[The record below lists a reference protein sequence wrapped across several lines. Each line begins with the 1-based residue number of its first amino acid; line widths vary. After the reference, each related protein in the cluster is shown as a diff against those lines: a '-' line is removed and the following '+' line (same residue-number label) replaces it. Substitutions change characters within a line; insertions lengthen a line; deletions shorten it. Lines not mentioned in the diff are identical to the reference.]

1 MLPFLVATTIA
12 AFAAAIVLA
21 LGGSAS
27 PAAIAHAAFAA
38 GVLPL
43 IFGAMLHF
51 VPVLT
56 RGRGAGRS
64 VQALPLGM
72 LAAGLVAATAFLLP
86 AFYTAGIPLAALAG
100 LTFALVMAGWI
111 VRRGRAAL
119 GAPHAGLRWYLAAV
133 LCLVLAL
140 AAAGAIG
147 VLPEQRAALRL
158 LHLHL
163 NTLGFVGLTALGT
176 LAVLL
181 PTAAG
186 RPDPD
191 AAGWLRRMLA
201 PALAG
206 VLLIAAGAAWW
217 QPAAYLGALLLF
229 VPVALLG
236 TAWVARFPAE
246 ILRAHGA
253 APSLALALAGLLAL
267 LSFGALH
274 ANRRLDGGDA
284 VFGFFLAFLLPLV
297 TGAVSQLLPIWLR
310 PGVQTDWHRAAR
322 ARLGRFAVLRGL
334 TFVVAGWLVAFGWLS
349 GAWLALVGL
358 AAFVA
363 QALPVA
369 AKR

>member
-191 AAGWLRRMLA
+191 AAGWLRRML
-201 PALAG
+201 PWALAG
-206 VLLIAAGAAWW
+206 VLLVAAGAAWW
-217 QPAAYLGALLLF
+217 RPAAHAGALLLL
-229 VPVALLG
+229 VPAALLG
-236 TAWVARFPAE
+236 TAWLRRFGRE
-246 ILRAHGA
+246 IFRPHGA
-253 APSLALALAGLLAL
+253 APSLALALTGFLLLLLA
-267 LSFGALH
+267 GVLH
-274 ANRRLDGGDA
+274 AAGRIGGA
-284 VFGFFLAFLLPLV
+284 ETVAGFLLAFLLPLV
-297 TGAVSQLLPIWLR
+297 TGAASQLLPIWLK

-322 ARLGRFAVLRGL
+322 ETLGRFAVLRGL
-334 TFVVAGWLVAFGWLS
+334 TFVVAGGLVVLDRPA
-349 GAWLALVGL
+349 GAWLAAGGL
-358 AAFVA
+358 LAFA
-363 QALPVA
+363 LQAVSVSM
-369 AKR
+369 RR